1 MEFWFSEF
9 HTPDVKHS
17 IRVNK
22 QLYSKQSDY
31 QRIDI
36 FETPEFGRVLTLDGN
51 VMLTER
57 DEFIYDEMIVHVP
70 MAVHR
75 EAKDILVI
83 GAGDGGV
90 VRELTRYDRVERI
103 DLVEMDPQVV
113 EACRAYLPGNACRMD
128 DRRVHI
134 YFENA
139 LKFIRQCEEEY
150 DLIIVDSSDPFGPS
164 EGLFT
169 REFYGSCFNAL
180 KEDGIMVNQQG
191 SPFYAEDASAMQRS
205 HKRIASTFPISR
217 VYQAHIPTFAAG
229 YWLFGFA
236 SKKYHPIDDLDA
248 ERLEGAEHAHPLLH
262 HQTAYRSILP
272 AGFSGGDAAGSGGT
286 LMLYPNV
293 ETFIGCDSS
302 YRAASIVLYG
312 APYDSTTSYRPGAR
326 FGPAAIRHESYGLE
340 TYSPYQNAD
349 LTDFDIFDS
358 GDLELCFGS
367 SESALA
373 DIQSRAAEILHDGK
387 FPLLLGGEHLVT
399 LGAVRAMVEKYPD
412 LHIVHFDAHAD
423 LRDDYLGAKLSHACV
438 LRRCHDLIGDGRIH
452 QFCIRSGD
460 RTEFEFAAA
469 HTEMHK
475 FDFTGLAQLTEQL
488 CASKVPVYLT
498 IDLDCLDPSCFPG
511 TGTPEA
517 GGVSFLQLLEAIRT
531 VTKAN
536 IVGADLNELA
546 PTLDTTGV
554 STATAC
560 KVLRELLIALDK
572 GWPGFQV

>member
-57 DEFIYDEMIVHVP
+57 D
-70 MAVHR
+70 
-75 EAKDILVI
+75 
-83 GAGDGGV
+83 
-90 VRELTRYDRVERI
+90 
-103 DLVEMDPQVV
+103 
-113 EACRAYLPGNACRMD
+113 
-128 DRRVHI
+128 
-134 YFENA
+134 
-139 LKFIRQCEEEY
+139 
-150 DLIIVDSSDPFGPS
+150 
-164 EGLFT
+164 
-169 REFYGSCFNAL
+169 
-180 KEDGIMVNQQG
+180 
-191 SPFYAEDASAMQRS
+191 
-205 HKRIASTFPISR
+205 
-217 VYQAHIPTFAAG
+217 
-229 YWLFGFA
+229 
-236 SKKYHPIDDLDA
+236 
-248 ERLEGAEHAHPLLH
+248 
-262 HQTAYRSILP
+262 
-272 AGFSGGDAAGSGGT
+272 
-286 LMLYPNV
+286 
-293 ETFIGCDSS
+293 
-302 YRAASIVLYG
+302 
-312 APYDSTTSYRPGAR
+312 
-326 FGPAAIRHESYGLE
+326 
-340 TYSPYQNAD
+340 
-349 LTDFDIFDS
+349 
-358 GDLELCFGS
+358 
-367 SESALA
+367 
-373 DIQSRAAEILHDGK
+373 
-387 FPLLLGGEHLVT
+387 
-399 LGAVRAMVEKYPD
+399 
-412 LHIVHFDAHAD
+412 
-423 LRDDYLGAKLSHACV
+423 DYLGAKLSHACD
-438 LRRCHDLIGDGRIH
+438 LHRCHDLIGDGRIH

-546 PTLDTTGV
+546 PMLDTTGV

>member
-1 MEFWFSEF
+1 MFWHKEKQMEFWFSEF

-70 MAVHR
+70 MAVHK

-139 LKFIRQCEEEY
+139 LKYIRRCEEEY

-191 SPFYAEDASAMQRS
+191 SPFYTEDASAMQRS
-205 HKRIASTFPISR
+205 HKRIASTFPVSR

-248 ERLEGAEHAHPLLH
+248 DAWKALNLRTRYYTTRLHVGAF
-262 HQTAYRSILP
+262 YLP
-272 AGFSGGDAAGSGGT
+272 AF
-286 LMLYPNV
+286 LEEMLREV
-293 ETFIGCDSS
+293 DETFIGCDSS
-302 YRAASIVLYG
+302 YRATDIVLYG
-312 APYDSTTSYRPGAR
+312 APFDSTTSYRPGAR
-326 FGPAAIRHESYGLE
+326 FGPSAIRHESFGLE

-367 SESALA
+367 SEAALA
-373 DIQSRAAEILHDGK
+373 DIEARAAEILHDGK
-387 FPLLLGGEHLVT
+387 LPLLLGGEHLVT
-399 LGAVRAMVEKYPD
+399 LGAVRAVAEKHPG
-412 LHIVHFDAHAD
+412 LHIIHFDAHAD

-438 LRRCHDLIGDGRIH
+438 LRRCHEIVGDGRIH
-452 QFCIRSGD
+452 QFCIRSGE
-460 RTEFEFAAA
+460 RAEFEFAAQ

-475 FDFTGLAQLTEQL
+475 FDFTGLAELTEQL
-488 CASKVPVYLT
+488 CATKEPVYLT

-517 GGVSFLQLLEAIRT
+517 GGVSFLQLLDAIRT
-531 VTKAN
+531 VSKAN

-546 PTLDTTGV
+546 PMLDISGV

>member
-1 MEFWFSEF
+1 
-9 HTPDVKHS
+9 
-17 IRVNK
+17 
-22 QLYSKQSDY
+22 
-31 QRIDI
+31 
-36 FETPEFGRVLTLDGN
+36 
-51 VMLTER
+51 
-57 DEFIYDEMIVHVP
+57 
-70 MAVHR
+70 
-75 EAKDILVI
+75 
-83 GAGDGGV
+83 
-90 VRELTRYDRVERI
+90 
-103 DLVEMDPQVV
+103 
-113 EACRAYLPGNACRMD
+113 
-128 DRRVHI
+128 
-134 YFENA
+134 
-139 LKFIRQCEEEY
+139 
-150 DLIIVDSSDPFGPS
+150 
-164 EGLFT
+164 
-169 REFYGSCFNAL
+169 
-180 KEDGIMVNQQG
+180 
-191 SPFYAEDASAMQRS
+191 
-205 HKRIASTFPISR
+205 
-217 VYQAHIPTFAAG
+217 
-229 YWLFGFA
+229 
-236 SKKYHPIDDLDA
+236 
-248 ERLEGAEHAHPLLH
+248 
-262 HQTAYRSILP
+262 
-272 AGFSGGDAAGSGGT
+272 
-286 LMLYPNV
+286 MLYPNV

-312 APYDSTTSYRPGAR
+312 APTIPPPATARGPVRPGCHPAR
-326 FGPAAIRHESYGLE
+326 KLRSGDLQ
-340 TYSPYQNAD
+340 PYQNAD

-517 GGVSFLQLLEAIRT
+517 GGVSFAAAGGHPHRDQGQHRGCGPQRTGPHAGHHRRFHGHSLQGPAGAADRAGQGLAGLSGIRT
-531 VTKAN
+531 DRKKDNFTDKGVTDMSKVLIIGCGGVASVAIHKCCQVPEVFTEICIASRTKAKCDKL
-536 IVGADLNELA
+536 AAELA
-546 PTLDTTGV
+546 PKTTTKITTAQVDADHVDEVIALIKSYQPDLVMNIALPYQDLTIMDACLACGVNYMDTANYEPENTDDPEWRAIYEKRCKEAGFSAYFDYSWQWAYAKKFEEAGLTALLGSGFDPGVTQAYCAYAKKHEFDTIDTIDILDCNGGDHGYAFATNFNPEINLREVSAPAATGR
-554 STATAC
+554 TAT
-560 KVLRELLIALDK
+560 
-572 GWPGFQV
+572 GWRFRP